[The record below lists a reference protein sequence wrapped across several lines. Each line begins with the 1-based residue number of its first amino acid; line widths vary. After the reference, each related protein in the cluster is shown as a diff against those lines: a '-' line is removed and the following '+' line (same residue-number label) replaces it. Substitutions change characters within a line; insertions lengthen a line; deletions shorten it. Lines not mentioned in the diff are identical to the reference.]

1 MKTFFFYSV
10 FFSILMLFFS
20 CKKGDKGFV
29 VDIDGNKYAIVQIGT
44 QEWMAEN
51 LKTSRYNDGT
61 PIPNVTDNAD
71 WEALS
76 SGAFSYY
83 DNDISNNNSHGK
95 LYNWYAVGTGILC
108 PRGWRIPN
116 NSDWGE
122 LYDFLEGTAVGGKMK
137 STTGWDAPNIGAT
150 NESGFSAIG
159 SGARN
164 QFGSF
169 NDLNLYSAW
178 WAADSYEDNNALA
191 WFRGIV
197 HTEDGLEDGTT
208 IKKRGFS
215 CRCIKN

>member
-1 MKTFFFYSV
+1 MKYLNLFFYCL
-10 FFSILMLFFS
+10 ILLICITS
-20 CKKGDKGFV
+20 CKKGGNSFV
-29 VDIDGNKYAIVQIGT
+29 VDRDGNKYAVVQIGT
-44 QEWMAEN
+44 QLWMAEN

-61 PIPNVTDNAD
+61 SIPNITDNTE
-71 WEALS
+71 WENTS

-83 DNDISNNNSHGK
+83 ENDISNNDAHGK
-95 LYNWYAVGTGILC
+95 LYNWYAVGTGLLC
-108 PRGWRIPN
+108 PRGWRIPTN
-116 NSDWGE
+116 ADWGV
-122 LYDFLEGTAVGGKMK
+122 LYDFLEGTEVGGKMK
-137 STTGWDAPNIGAT
+137 STTGWDAPNVSAT

-159 SGARN
+159 SGTRN

-169 NDLNLYSAW
+169 NDLNMYSAW

-197 HTEDGLEDGTT
+197 HSEDGLEDGTT